1 MLGSFDLGPVFSRP
15 CLDYLIG
22 LSQSAQL
29 DASISALGWSQ
40 LAPVWPMCKLC
51 IGQLCSLHPPPS
63 ALVKCPR
70 KLKQGQ
76 LTTKQTRVN
85 QTGWNE
91 ISTILRE
98 IGRGQRAKNQQ
109 QLFIRIVQS
118 DFQVAL
124 EGSEIHVFFCVLW
137 MEAQNLYNTW
147 NPIQSK
153 ASGQWKWLQ
162 HDLLKIWQIWHWV
175 P

>member
-1 MLGSFDLGPVFSRP
+1 MMNMVKNENVLLNPYSEP
-15 CLDYLIG
+15 
-22 LSQSAQL
+22 
-29 DASISALGWSQ
+29 
-40 LAPVWPMCKLC
+40 LC
-51 IGQLCSLHPPPS
+51 PPPS

-124 EGSEIHVFFCVLW
+124 EGSEIHVLFCVL
-137 MEAQNLYNTW
+137 
-147 NPIQSK
+147 
-153 ASGQWKWLQ
+153 
-162 HDLLKIWQIWHWV
+162 
-175 P
+175 